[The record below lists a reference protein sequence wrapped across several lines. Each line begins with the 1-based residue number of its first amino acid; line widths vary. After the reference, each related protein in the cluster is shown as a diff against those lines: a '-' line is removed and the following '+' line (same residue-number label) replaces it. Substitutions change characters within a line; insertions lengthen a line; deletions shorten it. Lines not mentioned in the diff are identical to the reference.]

1 MLASYKIYV
10 KVSTKVKL
18 GDRGGCSGDK
28 SGVSLDRVSEGGGGG
43 VRGWGVNVVQTF
55 HFYFPAFTCSLTHSL
70 VTMM

>member
-28 SGVSLDRVSEGGGGG
+28 SGVSLYGVLEGGGGGVG
-43 VRGWGVNVVQTF
+43 VRGWGVNVV
-55 HFYFPAFTCSLTHSL
+55 
-70 VTMM
+70 

>member
-18 GDRGGCSGDK
+18 GDRGGGCSGDK

-43 VRGWGVNVVQTF
+43 VRGWGVNVV
-55 HFYFPAFTCSLTHSL
+55 
-70 VTMM
+70 

>member
-43 VRGWGVNVVQTF
+43 VRGVGSQCCLNISLLLSCF
-55 HFYFPAFTCSLTHSL
+55 HLFT
-70 VTMM
+70 

>member
-1 MLASYKIYV
+1 MLASHKIYV

-43 VRGWGVNVVQTF
+43 VRGWGRAL
-55 HFYFPAFTCSLTHSL
+55 YFVFKIDIFP
-70 VTMM
+70 

>member
-1 MLASYKIYV
+1 MLASHKMYV

-43 VRGWGVNVVQTF
+43 VRGWGVNVV
-55 HFYFPAFTCSLTHSL
+55 
-70 VTMM
+70 